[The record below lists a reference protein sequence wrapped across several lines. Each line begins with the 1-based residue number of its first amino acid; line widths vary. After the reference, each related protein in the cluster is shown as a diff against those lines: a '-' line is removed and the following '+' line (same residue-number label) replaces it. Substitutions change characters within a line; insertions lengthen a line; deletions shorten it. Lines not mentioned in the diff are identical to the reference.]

1 MSTLIGSSAPHLLV
15 DAYVRGT
22 DEPKRMS
29 LTDYRGY
36 WVVLFFYPRDFTFI
50 CPTEIEGFAH
60 LHSRITHEDAV
71 VLAAST
77 DSYYCH
83 KAWYESDPRLAGVR
97 YPVIADSSLQLA
109 ASLGVLRDD
118 GTAMRPTFIID
129 PEGIVRHL
137 LVNDLDVGRN
147 PEETLR
153 TLQALRTGALSC
165 QLAARTADT
174 FRLACS

>member
-1 MSTLIGSSAPHLLV
+1 MLG
-15 DAYVRGT
+15 
-22 DEPKRMS
+22 
-29 LTDYRGY
+29 
-36 WVVLFFYPRDFTFI
+36 
-50 CPTEIEGFAH
+50 
-60 LHSRITHEDAV
+60 
-71 VLAAST
+71 AST

-118 GTAMRPTFIID
+118 GTAMRATFIID

-153 TLQALRTGALSC
+153 TLQALRTGALCPVSW
-165 QLAARTADT
+165 QPGQPTLSDSPVVDAAA
-174 FRLACS
+174 